1 MKDNIRILL
10 VDDETL
16 LLESLEIILSM
27 ESDMTVVG
35 KANDG
40 KEALKILKGI
50 DIDLALVDLNM
61 IGMGG
66 IQLIKELKQIYP
78 FIKILVLTT
87 FYDKNNIVLA
97 IKNGA
102 DGYLLKDSGK
112 STIIN
117 AIHNVMD
124 GQSILDKKVMMI
136 LSEIMNDNDDGLKNE
151 NQITK
156 ANNKN
161 NFFKDFTKREIEICN
176 MIAEGYNN
184 SQIANFL
191 CISMGTVKNY
201 ISSIYDKTDIHDRAA
216 LVVKLSKIL

>member
-10 VDDETL
+10 VDDELL

-27 ESDMTVVG
+27 EDNMTIVG
-35 KANDG
+35 KAVDG
-40 KEALKILKGI
+40 KEALKILKTTN
-50 DIDLALVDLNM
+50 IDLALIDLNM

-66 IQLIKELKQIYP
+66 IQLIKELNKLYP
-78 FIKILVLTT
+78 HIKILVLTT

-112 STIIN
+112 NAIIN
-117 AIHNVMD
+117 AINNVMG
-124 GQSILDKKVMMI
+124 GQSILDKKVMAI
-136 LSEIMNDNDDGLKNE
+136 LSEVIEDSNNEIENSVNDTINEKDD
-151 NQITK
+151 
-156 ANNKN
+156 
-161 NFFKDFTKREIEICN
+161 FFKDFTKREIEICK
-176 MIAEGYNN
+176 MISEGYNN

-201 ISSIYDKTDIHDRAA
+201 VSSIYDKTDIHDRVA
-216 LVVKLSKIL
+216 LAIKLSKIL